1 MFQYLLARFRSE
13 TALYLDW
20 PSILKSISCRECL
33 RNYDI
38 NLICNRGMQYPGEW
52 VALRVPVQIAQ
63 DAAAHRGQFSK
74 VPPRV
79 GLRLMLA

>member
-1 MFQYLLARFRSE
+1 MLQYLLARFRSE
-13 TALYLDW
+13 TALYLGW
-20 PSILKSISCRECL
+20 PSISNSISCQECV

-38 NLICNRGMQYPGEW
+38 NLMWDRGMQYPREW
-52 VALRVPVQIAQ
+52 FALRVPVQIAQ

-74 VPPRV
+74 VSPRV